1 MRIKKPLTIAIA
13 MANVAVVSAWAQ
25 EDSQQDEDWALEEVT
40 VTATKRE
47 TNLMETPVAIS
58 AFTQEELDRQG
69 IKNIKDLGNT
79 IPNVDIG
86 YDASQSSPVI
96 SMRGVRST
104 NTSELGD
111 PAVGLHFDGIYS
123 SRPQSA
129 MAMMFDSER
138 VEAMR
143 GPQGTLYGRNSTV
156 GAINVISKKPVIDEF
171 EGTIGVELGR
181 WNQELVKGVI
191 NIPVSDTFAL
201 RASFMDETRDSYL
214 TGYYDANQYDNRYID
229 ADSLGATAL
238 SDDAERTFTQN
249 GNWWASEDV
258 SLVRADAE
266 DFYGNVDQQAVRIG
280 ALWEPTEDISWYAV
294 VEHYQDS
301 SAGGIN
307 TIDCDKAEQR
317 TDGVNC
323 ETYYGS
329 GADEYTVA
337 VNVPGKLDLSM
348 DSFRSNF
355 RWDFSDSMAFV
366 YNTGYAV
373 QNRSNLIDVDAG
385 RNTWDMSMS
394 ITDAENVS
402 YSHELQLQSTGDG
415 PLQWITGLFYF
426 HETTDLNGYFLASL
440 DNATFWKQPERTVEA
455 SAVFAQATYS
465 LTDTLHLTLGG
476 RYTEDQKSD
485 EGGNNLTCTR
495 DRSIN
500 TDETGEYGCFPAYDQ
515 ALFNELST
523 GYFTDNSI
531 YTVNTYNDTSR
542 TWSHADYRIGLDYDL
557 TDEVMLYSYV
567 ASGFKSGGLGDVI
580 YQFEQDPNTAED
592 IYDEDGNRV
601 VAATFDTNYD
611 EETVVTWELGAKGTF
626 LDGRLNLA
634 STFFFSKYK
643 DMQLAAPDTAY
654 TFLVREVDDE
664 GVLTGNIVSEP
675 AVIYLTKNA
684 AGSEIMGLEFE
695 FDWAPYP
702 NGRVSGFAT
711 WMQTEITSDFENRWN
726 FNNQALFELDDWA
739 AAHDN
744 SNDELYRNLKGNEL
758 PASPEFS
765 FTINYDHTFELA
777 HGGAIIPF
785 IGIHW
790 EDESYLTYWNVD
802 KHDFPADDT
811 SAFDDSRDAFW
822 MVNASV
828 KYVSPDDQWNV
839 EAYGNNLTDEVIPY
853 YADGSD
859 GLVSGPFSAPTS
871 YGVRFNYNF

>member
-1 MRIKKPLTIAIA
+1 MRIKKPLTLAIA

-25 EDSQQDEDWALEEVT
+25 EESQQDDDWVLEEVT

-69 IKNIKDLGNT
+69 IKNVKDLGNT

-104 NTSELGD
+104 NTTEFGD

-156 GAINVISKKPVIDEF
+156 GAINVISKRPVINEF
-171 EGTIGVELGR
+171 EGSVGVEFGR

-191 NIPVSDTFAL
+191 NIPVSDAFAL

-214 TGYYDANQYDNRYID
+214 TGFYDVNQWDNRYID
-229 ADSLGATAL
+229 ADSVGAGVLADNAITTFIQANNAEGAT
-238 SDDAERTFTQN
+238 DYQ
-249 GNWWASEDV
+249 
-258 SLVRADAE
+258 LVRADAE

-280 ALWEPTEDISWYAV
+280 ALWEPTDDISWYAV
-294 VEHYQDS
+294 AEHYQDS

-307 TIDCDKAEQR
+307 TIDCEKAEQR
-317 TDGVNC
+317 EDGTTC

-337 VNVPGKLDLSM
+337 VNVPGELDLTM
-348 DSFRSNF
+348 TSFRSNF
-355 RWDFSDSMAFV
+355 RWDFSDTMAFV

-373 QNRSNLIDVDAG
+373 QERSNLIDIDAG

-394 ITDAENVS
+394 ITDSENVS

-440 DNATFWKQPERTVEA
+440 DNAVFWRQPDRTIEA
-455 SAVFAQATYS
+455 SAVFAQATYD
-465 LTDTLHLTLGG
+465 LTDTLHLTVGG
-476 RYTEDQKSD
+476 RYTEDKKSD
-485 EGGNNLTCTR
+485 VGGNNLSCTR
-495 DRSIN
+495 DWS
-500 TDETGEYGCFPAYDQ
+500 TESDEEYGCFPAYLQ
-515 ALFNELST
+515 GTFNSFST
-523 GYFTDNSI
+523 NHFADSSI
-531 YTVNTYNDTSR
+531 YTIDTYNDVSKS
-542 TWSHADYRIGLDYDL
+542 WDSSDFRIGLDYDL
-557 TDEVMLYSYV
+557 TDEVMLYAYV
-567 ASGFKSGGLGDVI
+567 ASGFKSGGLGDVVI
-580 YQFEQDPNTAED
+580 QYEQDPDTAEY
-592 IYDEDGNRV
+592 IYDDEGNRV
-601 VAATFDTNYD
+601 VQQVIDTSYD
-611 EETVVTWELGAKGTF
+611 EEKVITWELGAKGTF

-634 STFFFSKYK
+634 STFFFSDYK

-654 TFLVREVDDE
+654 SYYAVEREGE
-664 GVLTGNIVSEP
+664 NAGEITTEP
-675 AVIYLTKNA
+675 VVIYLTKNA
-684 AGSEIMGLEFE
+684 ASAEIMGLELE

-702 NGRVSGFAT
+702 NGRISGFAT
-711 WMQTEITSDFENRWN
+711 WMQTEITSDFQNRWN
-726 FNNQALFELDDWA
+726 FNNQALFEISDYGL
-739 AAHDN
+739 AHDN
-744 SNDELYRNLKGNEL
+744 TNEELFRNLKGNEL
-758 PASPEFS
+758 PVSPEFS
-765 FTINYDHTFELA
+765 FTINYDHTFELV

-802 KHDFPADDT
+802 KHDFPAGDT
-811 SAFDDSRDAFW
+811 SAYDDGRDSFW
-822 MVNASV
+822 MINASI
-828 KYVSPDDQWNV
+828 KYISPDDQWNV
-839 EAYGNNLTDEVIPY
+839 EAYGNNITDEIVPY

-859 GLVSGPFSAPTS
+859 GLVSGPFSTPVS

>member
-1 MRIKKPLTIAIA
+1 MRIKKPLTFAIA

-25 EDSQQDEDWALEEVT
+25 EDSQQDDDWALEEVT

-47 TNLMETPVAIS
+47 TNLMDTPVAIS

-69 IKNIKDLGNT
+69 IKNVKDLGNT

-104 NTSELGD
+104 NTTEFGD

-156 GAINVISKKPVIDEF
+156 GAINVISKRPVIDEF
-171 EGTIGVELGR
+171 EGSVGVELGR

-214 TGYYDANQYDNRYID
+214 TGYYDVNQWDNRYID
-229 ADSLGATAL
+229 ADSVGASVL
-238 SDDAERTFTQN
+238 SDDASKTFIQANNAEGATDYQ
-249 GNWWASEDV
+249 
-258 SLVRADAE
+258 LVRADAD

-280 ALWEPTEDISWYAV
+280 ALWEPTDDISWYAV
-294 VEHYQDS
+294 AEHYQDS

-307 TIDCDKAEQR
+307 TIDCEKAEQR
-317 TDGVNC
+317 EDGVNC

-337 VNVPGKLDLSM
+337 VNVPGELDLTM
-348 DSFRSNF
+348 TSFRSNF
-355 RWDFSDSMAFV
+355 RWDFSDTMAFV

-373 QNRSNLIDVDAG
+373 QERSNLIDIDAG

-394 ITDAENVS
+394 ITDSENVS

-440 DNATFWKQPERTVEA
+440 SDATFWRQPDRTIEA
-455 SAVFAQATYS
+455 GAIFAQGTYD
-465 LTDTLHLTLGG
+465 LTDTLHLTVGG

-485 EGGNNLTCTR
+485 EGGNNLSCVR
-495 DRSIN
+495 DWSYPWGG
-500 TDETGEYGCFPAYDQ
+500 DEYGCFPAYDQ
-515 ALFNELST
+515 DTFNTFSANH
-523 GYFTDNSI
+523 FADSSI
-531 YTVNTYNDTSR
+531 YTVDTYNDASQS
-542 TWSHADYRIGLDYDL
+542 WDSSDFRIGLDYDL
-557 TDEVMLYSYV
+557 TDEVMLYAYV
-567 ASGFKSGGLGDVI
+567 ASGFKSGGLGDVVI
-580 YQFEQDPNTAED
+580 QYEQDPDTAEY
-592 IYDEDGNRV
+592 IYDDEGNRV
-601 VAATFDTNYD
+601 VQQVIDTSYD
-611 EETVVTWELGAKGTF
+611 EEKVITWELGAKGTF

-634 STFFFSKYK
+634 STFFFSDYK

-654 TFLVREVDDE
+654 SFYAIEREGENAGDI
-664 GVLTGNIVSEP
+664 TTEP
-675 AVIYLTKNA
+675 YVVYLTKNA
-684 AGSEIMGLEFE
+684 ASAEIMGLELE

-702 NGRVSGFAT
+702 NGRISGFAT
-711 WMQTEITSDFENRWN
+711 WMQTEITSDFWNRWN
-726 FNNQALFELDDWA
+726 FNNQSLFEISDYGL
-739 AAHDN
+739 AHDN
-744 SNDELYRNLKGNEL
+744 SNEELFRNLKGNEL
-758 PASPEFS
+758 PVSPEFS

-785 IGIHW
+785 VGIHW
-790 EDESYLTYWNVD
+790 EDDSYLTYWNVD
-802 KHDFPADDT
+802 KHDFPVGDT
-811 SAFDDSRDAFW
+811 SAYDDSRDSFW

-839 EAYGNNLTDEVIPY
+839 EAYGNNLTDEVVPY

-859 GLVSGPFSAPTS
+859 GLVSGPFSTPMS

>member
-1 MRIKKPLTIAIA
+1 MRIKKPLTFAIA

-25 EDSQQDEDWALEEVT
+25 EDSQQDDDWALEEVT

-47 TNLMETPVAIS
+47 TNLMDTPVAIS

-69 IKNIKDLGNT
+69 IKNVKDLGNT

-104 NTSELGD
+104 NTTEFGD

-156 GAINVISKKPVIDEF
+156 GAINVISKRPVIDEF
-171 EGTIGVELGR
+171 EGSFGVELGR

-214 TGYYDANQYDNRYID
+214 TGYYDVNQWDNRYID
-229 ADSLGATAL
+229 ADSVGASVL
-238 SDDAERTFTQN
+238 SDDASKTFIQANNAEGATDYQ
-249 GNWWASEDV
+249 
-258 SLVRADAE
+258 LVRADAD

-280 ALWEPTEDISWYAV
+280 ALWEPTDDISWYAV
-294 VEHYQDS
+294 AEHYQDS

-307 TIDCDKAEQR
+307 TIDCEKAEQR
-317 TDGVNC
+317 EDGVNC

-337 VNVPGKLDLSM
+337 VNVPGELDLTM
-348 DSFRSNF
+348 TSFRSNF
-355 RWDFSDSMAFV
+355 RWDFSDTMAFV

-373 QNRSNLIDVDAG
+373 QERSNLIDIDAG

-394 ITDAENVS
+394 ITDSENVS

-440 DNATFWKQPERTVEA
+440 SDATFWRQPDRTIEA
-455 SAVFAQATYS
+455 GAIFAQGTYD
-465 LTDTLHLTLGG
+465 LTDTLHLTVGG

-485 EGGNNLTCTR
+485 EGGNNLSCVR
-495 DRSIN
+495 DWSYPWGG
-500 TDETGEYGCFPAYDQ
+500 DEYGCFPAYDQ
-515 ALFNELST
+515 DTFNTFSANH
-523 GYFTDNSI
+523 FADSSI
-531 YTVNTYNDTSR
+531 YTVDTYNDASQS
-542 TWSHADYRIGLDYDL
+542 WDSSDFRIGLDYDL
-557 TDEVMLYSYV
+557 TDEVMLYAYV
-567 ASGFKSGGLGDVI
+567 ASGFKSGGLGDVVI
-580 YQFEQDPNTAED
+580 QYEQDPDTAEY
-592 IYDEDGNRV
+592 IYDDEGNRV
-601 VAATFDTNYD
+601 IQQVIDTSYD
-611 EETVVTWELGAKGTF
+611 EEKVITWELGAKGTF

-634 STFFFSKYK
+634 STFFFSDYK

-654 TFLVREVDDE
+654 SFYAIEREGENAGDI
-664 GVLTGNIVSEP
+664 TTEP
-675 AVIYLTKNA
+675 YVVYLTKNA
-684 AGSEIMGLEFE
+684 ASAEIMGLELE

-702 NGRVSGFAT
+702 NGRISGFAT
-711 WMQTEITSDFENRWN
+711 WMQTEITSDFWNRWN
-726 FNNQALFELDDWA
+726 FNNQSLFEISDYGL
-739 AAHDN
+739 AHDN
-744 SNDELYRNLKGNEL
+744 SNEELFRNLKGNEL
-758 PASPEFS
+758 PVSPEFS

-785 IGIHW
+785 VGIHW
-790 EDESYLTYWNVD
+790 EDDSYLTYWNVD
-802 KHDFPADDT
+802 KHDFPVGDT
-811 SAFDDSRDAFW
+811 SAYDDSRDSFW

-839 EAYGNNLTDEVIPY
+839 EAYGNNLTDEVVPY

-859 GLVSGPFSAPTS
+859 GLVSGPFSTPMS